1 VSTFSGLGTA
11 LSSLIAQ
18 RQALDVSGQ
27 NVANANTVGYTR
39 QRADLA
45 SVPGATVPSL
55 FSTPTGVG
63 NGTQV
68 TGVARL
74 SDAFLDARVR
84 TETAGAAYLAARAE
98 ASSQLEKGVGEPSTT
113 GLAAQLS
120 TMWSGWGDLANTPD
134 KTSTRAVLLENA
146 QAVTDRLST
155 LYGAA
160 ESQWSHARETTV
172 ALVDQVNAAASN
184 IANLNSSILS
194 LQNAGSSPNELVD
207 KRDLLVTQLSGLI
220 GASTRTNPDGQVD
233 VYVGGNA
240 LVDGTR
246 VRPLEVTGTTQF
258 SSLTDDNAVTVSWV
272 GKPGVSVGLDG
283 GRVAGVLSVL
293 APAADPAGSGGM
305 LAEAAASYNALAVK
319 IADDVNKVHS
329 TAVRQDGTPGGNFF
343 EITGGSPQAL
353 NLRVRI
359 TDPTHIA
366 AAAPGAGALDSS
378 AALALSKLGKSTT
391 GPDAQWSSDV
401 VGLGVRTAGAVSR
414 ATVAETSR
422 AAAESRQLAQA
433 SVDTDEEAVN
443 MLAYQRA
450 YEGAA
455 RVLTAIDEM
464 LDTLINRTGVVGR

>member
-1 VSTFSGLGTA
+1 MSTFSGLGTA

-39 QRADLA
+39 QRADLTSVQGA
-45 SVPGATVPSL
+45 SVPSL

-63 NGTQV
+63 NGTRV
-68 TGVARL
+68 TGVSRL
-74 SDAFLDARVR
+74 GDAFLDARVR

-98 ASSQLEKGVGEPSTT
+98 ASSQLEKGVGEPSKT

-134 KTSTRAVLLENA
+134 KASTRAVLLENA
-146 QAVTDRLST
+146 QAVVDRLAT
-155 LYGAA
+155 LHGAA
-160 ESQWSHARETTV
+160 ESQWTHARETTV
-172 ALVDQVNAAASN
+172 ALVDQVNAAAAN
-184 IANLNSSILS
+184 VANLNSSILS

-207 KRDLLVTQLSGLI
+207 QRDLLITKLSGLV

-246 VRPLEVTGTTQF
+246 VRPLEVTGTTRF
-258 SSLTDDNAVTVSWV
+258 TDLTDANAVTVSWT
-272 GKPGVSVGLDG
+272 GKPGIPVGLDG
-283 GRVAGVLSVL
+283 GRVAGLLSVL
-293 APAADPAGSGGM
+293 APAATPAGSGGM

-319 IADDVNKVHS
+319 IAGDVNAVHS
-329 TAVRQDGTPGGNFF
+329 AAVRQDGTPGGDFF
-343 EITGGSPQAL
+343 EIAGGSPEAL

-366 AAAPGAGALDSS
+366 AAAPGSGALDAS

-391 GPDAQWSSDV
+391 GADAQWSADV

-414 ATVAETSR
+414 ANVAETSR